1 MGAIKTRRE
10 GLSRRFGGKIDGHED
25 RISVMIVSVPYGLV
39 LIGIKPRTY
48 FDHRCGKFSIA
59 YPDRDTVHSPPHV
72 FVDAT
77 MASPQISGQG
87 LLTKIIVVPLATP
100 LYLGCVLKEVST
112 SRAVSDTAPKGQ
124 AVVSVKWGRRRR
136 ASLYGV
142 AHLDG

>member
-25 RISVMIVSVPYGLV
+25 RIFVMVVSVPHGLV

-59 YPDRDTVHSPPHV
+59 YPDRDTVHSPLHV

-77 MASPQISGQG
+77 MAPTQNFGPRIINRDYCRC
-87 LLTKIIVVPLATP
+87 LLQPF
-100 LYLGCVLKEVST
+100 LYMGCVLKEVST
-112 SRAVSDTAPKGQ
+112 SRPYL
-124 AVVSVKWGRRRR
+124 RRGCGVRR
-136 ASLYGV
+136 ASCR
-142 AHLDG
+142 